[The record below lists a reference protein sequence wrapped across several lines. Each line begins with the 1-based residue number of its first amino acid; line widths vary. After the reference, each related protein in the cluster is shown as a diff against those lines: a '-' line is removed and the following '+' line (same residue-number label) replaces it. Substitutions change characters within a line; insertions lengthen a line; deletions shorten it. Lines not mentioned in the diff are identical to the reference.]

1 MGSNGTGVSNVLV
14 GTVDKLTKSLLER
27 LMKVTEFQES
37 HINI

>member
-1 MGSNGTGVSNVLV
+1 MGSNDTGVSNVLV

-27 LMKVTEFQES
+27 LMKVIEFQES